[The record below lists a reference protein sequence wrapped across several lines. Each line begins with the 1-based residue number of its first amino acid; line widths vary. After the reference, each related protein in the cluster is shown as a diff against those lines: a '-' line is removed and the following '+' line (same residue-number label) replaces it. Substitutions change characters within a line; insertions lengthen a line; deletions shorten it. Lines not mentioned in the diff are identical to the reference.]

1 MIRNIS
7 NVVNNFKIFVNS
19 EFPYEF
25 FYENTNF
32 GNKIQLKKIYFNA
45 KIIIGDTMKNENMGF
60 TLVELLAVVALIALL
75 SLVVV
80 PSVSNLVNRNKIKL
94 SSTTQKLIYSAAESY
109 LDANQTEYIKVDG
122 AVYCP
127 TIQNLID
134 KGFFEE
140 NLVDTNIGEK
150 FDKTLIVKSSYNGY
164 KYEYEIVNE
173 GCTENKPAIN
183 KEHIAIGELLFYRDS
198 VSETN
203 KRTKVYNAVETIIV
217 VPVLTTK
224 INNDTQ
230 LKLKIRRGN
239 KYISG
244 FTISG
249 GIVSEGKTNFQVIV
263 PSSAGTGEYVI
274 EVTDGS
280 YKATKNFKVHVN
292 PIILFMGE

>member
-1 MIRNIS
+1 M
-7 NVVNNFKIFVNS
+7 KKK
-19 EFPYEF
+19 
-25 FYENTNF
+25 
-32 GNKIQLKKIYFNA
+32 NK
-45 KIIIGDTMKNENMGF
+45 GF
-60 TLVELLAVVALIALL
+60 TLVELLAVVALVALL

-80 PSVSNLVNRNKIKL
+80 PSVTNLVNRNKTKL
-94 SSTTQKLIYSAAESY
+94 SSVTQKLIYSAAESY

-140 NLVDTNIGEK
+140 NLVDTNTGEK

-164 KYEYEIVNE
+164 KYEYEIVNSE
-173 GCTENKPAIN
+173 CTENKPAIN
-183 KEHIAIGELLFYRDS
+183 KEHIAIGELEFYRDS
-198 VSETN
+198 ISNEN
-203 KRTKVYNAVETIIV
+203 KRDKVYNATETIIV
-217 VPVLTTK
+217 VPVLPTK

-230 LKLKIRRGN
+230 LELRIRRGN
-239 KYISG
+239 KYVSG

-280 YKATKNFKVHVN
+280 YKATKNLRIYAN
-292 PIILFMGE
+292 PLILFMGEH